1 MKRRKKWEKRREG
14 RRGEKNRGRERE
26 RKRDSET
33 ISMNNKSKS
42 V

>member
-14 RRGEKNRGRERE
+14 RRGETNRGRERE